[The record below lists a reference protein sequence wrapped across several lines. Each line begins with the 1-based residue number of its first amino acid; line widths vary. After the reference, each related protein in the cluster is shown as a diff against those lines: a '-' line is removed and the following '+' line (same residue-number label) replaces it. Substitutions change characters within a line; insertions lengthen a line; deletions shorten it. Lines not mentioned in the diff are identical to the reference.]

1 MKLTLFLFFVC
12 DFTGTAISDD
22 MGTYINPTMI
32 GALSG

>member
-1 MKLTLFLFFVC
+1 MKLTLFFFF